1 MINIGSRYLV
11 NGSQLGEL
19 IALAGMGNTK
29 EVNLKVNQ
37 IITKQFVGNSNRKLE
52 DEIPIFLNSGWFNDK
67 D

>member
-52 DEIPIFLNSGWFNDK
+52 DEIPIFLNSGWFSNE
-67 D
+67 